1 MNNLKEYETITK
13 VAGPLIIAEGIKDAK
28 YKELVKILLEDGTK
42 RTGQVLELK
51 DDLAIIEVFEGTQ
64 DIDTKSTKIRFLGKS
79 FTIGVGE
86 DMVGGIFDGLGKP
99 KSMKFIPDK
108 RININGNPI
117 NPSSRD
123 IPNKFIET
131 GLSSIDGLLSLVR
144 GQKLPIFSENGMPHN
159 KLAADIAKNIK
170 SDLVIFAAIGVTN
183 DELNYFVSEFEKTG
197 ALENIIV
204 FANLA
209 GDPVIERIVTPRAA
223 LATAEYFAWEHD
235 RNVVVILSD
244 MTNYANALREIS
256 ASKEE
261 VPSRRGYPPY
271 LYSDLASIYERTGLI
286 KNKKGSITQIPILA
300 MPEGDITHPIP
311 DLTGYITEGQILLS
325 PTLHRQ
331 NIFPPIDIIPSLSR
345 MMHHGIGL
353 NMTREDHKSVSDQI
367 YAFYTRGKKLEQL
380 KAIIGE
386 DALTEIDKKYLKFK
400 TKIDKEFI
408 DQNKKRTVKA
418 TLNLGWKLLKILPKE
433 ELTKIDKNIIER
445 FWYER
450 YD

>member
-1 MNNLKEYETITK
+1 MNDLKEYETITK
-13 VAGPLIIAEGIKDAK
+13 VAGPLIIAEGIKDAR

-86 DMVGGIFDGLGKP
+86 DMVGGIFDGLGRP
-99 KSMKFIPDK
+99 KNMRFIPDK

-123 IPNKFIET
+123 VPSRFIET

-159 KLAADIAKNIK
+159 RLAADIAKNIK

-271 LYSDLASIYERTGLI
+271 LYSDLASIYERTGRI
-286 KNKKGSITQIPILA
+286 KDKKGSITQIPIIA

-353 NMTREDHKSVSDQI
+353 NMTRQDHKPVSDQI

-400 TKIDKEFI
+400 AEIDKKFI
-408 DQNKKRTVKA
+408 DQNQKRTIKD
-418 TLNLGWKLLKILPKE
+418 TLDLGWKLLKILPKE
-433 ELTKIDKNIIER
+433 ELTKIDKDIIER

-450 YD
+450 HD